1 MKWIKW
7 TIAAAVG
14 VATVAGV
21 AASLRTKPLRVESA
35 SVDRERLRVTIDEDG
50 RTRVQDRHI
59 VTAPLTG
66 NLARI
71 DLEPGNAVTEGLT
84 VALIEPIPPPLLD
97 ARANSELEARVHVAE
112 ASARQASAAVGRAET
127 RKTFTARQLTRL
139 RKLASDGAAS
149 QEEIDTAELDA
160 EAAARELDA
169 ARFGAR
175 VARFE
180 VDTAKAALARSA
192 SGSSTEQFEIH
203 SPIVGTVLRVLRES
217 EGLVTAG
224 TPLMELADPHALEIV
239 VDVLT
244 ADAVEIEPGDAVEIQ
259 RWGGEQPLQGHV
271 RLVSPSAFTKVSSL
285 GVEEQR
291 VDVIVSIDDP
301 YERWQQ
307 LGDGYAVIASIVVWE
322 QDDAVT
328 VPTASLVR
336 DDEGWALFV
345 IADGVA
351 TRRQVGVGRRG
362 ATAVQVTEGV
372 TPGEVIVMHPSDRI
386 AEGVAIEPL

>member
-14 VATVAGV
+14 VATAAGV
-21 AASLRTKPLRVESA
+21 AASLRTKPIRVESA
-35 SVDRERLRVTIDEDG
+35 SVARGRLRVTIDEDG

-127 RKTFTARQLTRL
+127 RKTFTSRQLTRL

-192 SGSSTEQFEIH
+192 GGSSTEQFEIH

-224 TPLMELADPHALEIV
+224 APLMELADPHALEIV

-351 TRRQVGVGRRG
+351 TRRKVGVGRRG
-362 ATAVQVTEGV
+362 ATAVQITEGV